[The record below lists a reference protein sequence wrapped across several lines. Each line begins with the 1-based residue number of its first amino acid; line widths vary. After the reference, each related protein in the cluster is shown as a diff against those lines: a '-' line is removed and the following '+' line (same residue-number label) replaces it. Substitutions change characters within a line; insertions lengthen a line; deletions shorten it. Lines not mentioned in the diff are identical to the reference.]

1 MDEIRDHWDSLAKKH
16 GLDLKST
23 TKTPTIKRLEISA
36 LARAISKTKDALQTR
51 NILEVGC
58 GNGHNIFALSQLFP
72 GYSFHGLDY
81 SEEMIKLANRIKVES
96 PSRNVKFDVADVLEL
111 ANNNAVEN
119 EYNLVFT
126 DRLLINLN
134 SWKIQQQGLR
144 QLLSRVKKKGY
155 LLIIENFMDAYGN
168 QNYLR
173 DLVGLQAR
181 TPDPYNKFIDEFT
194 KIISNH
200 FICENTIFNI
210 NTGNEIFF
218 NIDDIVNENQDI
230 DIEEIKRYIYSIEK
244 NMIDSVLDKIF
255 LHYFEIPK
263 DYIFPIEPDIDKHFL
278 NLKKDITDVKLRAIL
293 TYSCIG
299 TVVITLFIFLK
310 DIMLAISNNEK
321 Q

>member
-1 MDEIRDHWDSLAKKH
+1 MKMDEIRDHWDSLAKKH

-72 GYSFHGLDY
+72 DCSFHGLDY

-96 PSRNVKFDVADVLEL
+96 PSRNVKFDVANVLEL

-144 QLLSRVKKKGY
+144 QLLSRVKEKGY
-155 LLIIENFMDAYGN
+155 LLIIENFMTAYGN

-173 DLVGLQAR
+173 DLIGLQAR
-181 TPDPYNKFIDEFT
+181 TPDPYNKFINEAKLESFACDE
-194 KIISNH
+194 
-200 FICENTIFNI
+200 
-210 NTGNEIFF
+210 
-218 NIDDIVNENQDI
+218 
-230 DIEEIKRYIYSIEK
+230 
-244 NMIDSVLDKIF
+244 
-255 LHYFEIPK
+255 
-263 DYIFPIEPDIDKHFL
+263 L
-278 NLKKDITDVKLRAIL
+278 NLKLLHVENFGSIHDLILYVLLPHINSGEIIYNHPLMESVTSLLEKLPEEFVNGFGNFGQNKL
-293 TYSCIG
+293 YM
-299 TVVITLFIFLK
+299 F
-310 DIMLAISNNEK
+310 EK
-321 Q
+321 V

>member
-1 MDEIRDHWDSLAKKH
+1 MYKYTVTNYSKQ
-16 GLDLKST
+16 KSQ
-23 TKTPTIKRLEISA
+23 I
-36 LARAISKTKDALQTR
+36 
-51 NILEVGC
+51 
-58 GNGHNIFALSQLFP
+58 
-72 GYSFHGLDY
+72 
-81 SEEMIKLANRIKVES
+81 
-96 PSRNVKFDVADVLEL
+96 PS
-111 ANNNAVEN
+111 
-119 EYNLVFT
+119 
-126 DRLLINLN
+126 IN
-134 SWKIQQQGLR
+134 S
-144 QLLSRVKKKGY
+144 
-155 LLIIENFMDAYGN
+155 D
-168 QNYLR
+168 
-173 DLVGLQAR
+173 
-181 TPDPYNKFIDEFT
+181 KFIDEFT